1 MPRTLVAYHTP
12 NPLTMAKRMTMT
24 TVSAGW
30 RSGCAII
37 LMYIASPSIRVRK
50 TTIIGKLCFFC
61 VMLSSHF
68 DIYADFKDLG
78 ICSCPKGYDVNL
90 FHRQAGEK
98 GTSLTHTPFL
108 SPAPRNNPMKLL
120 AFNGSPRKKWNTTT
134 LLEHALKGAESEGA
148 KTELIHLYD
157 LDYKGCVSCFACKR
171 IGSKSYGHC
180 AHKDALTRVFKKV
193 EAADA
198 ILIGSPIYYSIT
210 TGETRCFLER
220 LMFQYSVYD
229 KERTSLFGRK
239 IRTGFIYTAGAKEE
253 MVREMG
259 FDRNAQLTEMAM
271 ARIFGSCESMFV
283 TDTLQFD
290 DYSKY
295 VSTLFDPAEKEKHRK
310 EQFPKDCK
318 KAYGLGARLV
328 RKGA

>member
-1 MPRTLVAYHTP
+1 
-12 NPLTMAKRMTMT
+12 
-24 TVSAGW
+24 
-30 RSGCAII
+30 
-37 LMYIASPSIRVRK
+37 
-50 TTIIGKLCFFC
+50 
-61 VMLSSHF
+61 
-68 DIYADFKDLG
+68 
-78 ICSCPKGYDVNL
+78 
-90 FHRQAGEK
+90 
-98 GTSLTHTPFL
+98 
-108 SPAPRNNPMKLL
+108 MKFI
-120 AFNGSPRKKWNTTT
+120 AFNGSPRKKGNTAT
-134 LLEHALKGAESEGA
+134 LLRHAIEGTKEKGA

-157 LDYKGCVSCFACKR
+157 LDYKGCTSCFACKR
-171 IGSKSYGHC
+171 IGGKSYGHC
-180 AHKDALTRVFKKV
+180 AMKDDLRPVLKKV

-220 LMFQYSVYD
+220 LMYPYSVYD
-229 KERTSLFGRK
+229 KERSTLFKKK

-253 MVREMG
+253 MVKEMG

-283 TDTLQFD
+283 TDTSQFD

-295 VSTLFDPAEKEKHRK
+295 VSTLFDPEEKKKHQK

-318 KAYGLGARLV
+318 KAYALGSWLV